1 MAFFVFCFV
10 FVAVVYLPAEKGP
23 VIKFKEEKWNFG
35 QTEQGKILTHVFK
48 FTNAGD
54 APLKVRKVHTSC
66 GCAAALVS
74 KKEIAPGANGEIKV
88 TFNTRGYGGNISKF
102 VYVESNDPKHPRR
115 QLLISAAIDIPPQP
129 KIQLDRYSVDLG
141 LFLESE
147 PMETDVK
154 IMNSGELELQVE
166 LAHKAAEFFIG
177 SKRASS
183 PLLIPAG
190 KDITLGIK
198 VTPRKKSGLIREYVL
213 LKTNDPMRP
222 NLSLY
227 MSGYII
233 TKPQLKNLFKRYQ
246 NILK

>member
-1 MAFFVFCFV
+1 
-10 FVAVVYLPAEKGP
+10 LNL
-23 VIKFKEEKWNFG
+23 KEEKWNFG
-35 QTEQGKILTHVFK
+35 KTEQGKILTHVFK
-48 FTNAGD
+48 FKNAGD

-102 VYVESNDPKHPRR
+102 VYIESNDPENPRK

-147 PMETDVK
+147 PMETEVK
-154 IMNSGELELQVE
+154 IMNTGELELQVE
-166 LAHKAAEFFIG
+166 LAHKAAKFFV
-177 SKRASS
+177 ASDPAPS
-183 PLLIPAG
+183 PLIIPAG
-190 KDITLGIK
+190 KDISVGIK
-198 VTPRKKSGLIREYVL
+198 VTPRKKAGLIREYVL

-227 MSGYII
+227 ISGYII
-233 TKPQLKNLFKRYQ
+233 TKPQLKDLFQRYQ
-246 NILK
+246 KILK